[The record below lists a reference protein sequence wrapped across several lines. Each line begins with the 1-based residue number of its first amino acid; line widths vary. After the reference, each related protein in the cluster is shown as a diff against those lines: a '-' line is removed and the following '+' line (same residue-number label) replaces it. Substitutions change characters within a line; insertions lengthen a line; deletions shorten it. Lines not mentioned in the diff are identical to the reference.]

1 MCIRDR
7 CEIITSCGKALT
19 IDAKVA
25 PAPRATNNA
34 GKAQHINV
42 DVEAKSV
49 NKPSFDDSCLLVM

>member
-1 MCIRDR
+1 MTR
-7 CEIITSCGKALT
+7 CGKAFT

-25 PAPRATNNA
+25 PAPRATNSA